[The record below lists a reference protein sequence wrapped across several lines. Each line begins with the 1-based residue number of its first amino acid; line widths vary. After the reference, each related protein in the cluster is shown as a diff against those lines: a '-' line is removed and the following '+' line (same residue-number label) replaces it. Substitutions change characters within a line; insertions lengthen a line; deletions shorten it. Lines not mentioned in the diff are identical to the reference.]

1 MKYYET
7 SFIDYIKSVNDFNIQ
22 NDKKYIIENLPDNFD
37 KLSNL
42 ILVGPPGTGKYSQ
55 ALKIIE
61 KYSDSKLKYEKKII
75 CPFEKQPYNFRLSDI
90 HYEIDISMLGC
101 NSKQLWHDIFFQIID
116 IITQRFEKSNKN
128 AIILCK
134 NFHTINSEL
143 LDIFYSYIQ
152 HNKINPNINLRF
164 IIISESISFLPY
176 NILNSS
182 IIINYKRP
190 SMETYKKTF
199 KNNNTIKKNDFIDRM
214 NECNISI
221 KNEDIINSILKEDIT
236 NIKDLKYFD
245 LINNST
251 ELPSDIFNVICDKIT
266 NEIINFKSSTLL
278 QLRDLLYDILT
289 YNIDVYE
296 CIWYIIYSLINMEY
310 INEDNM
316 DDILNKL
323 YIQLKFYNN
332 NYRPIYHL
340 EIIIYNIISNIHNIK

>member
-7 SFIDYIKSVNDFNIQ
+7 SFVDYIKSVDEFNIHS
-22 NDKKYIIENLPDNFD
+22 DKKYIIDNLPDDFN

-42 ILVGPPGTGKYSQ
+42 ILVGSSGIGKYSQ

-61 KYSDSKLKYEKKII
+61 KYSDSKLKYEKKIT
-75 CPFEKQPYNFRLSDI
+75 CPFEKQPYIFRLSDI

-116 IITQRFEKSNKN
+116 ITTQRFEKTNKN

-143 LDIFYSYIQ
+143 LEIFYSYIQ
-152 HNKINPNINLRF
+152 HNKINTNINLRF

-176 NILNSS
+176 NILNTS

-190 SMETYKKTF
+190 SLDKYIEMFKKNKMENKDNF
-199 KNNNTIKKNDFIDRM
+199 LDRLSDINNGIKNNDLI
-214 NECNISI
+214 NEIYTQ
-221 KNEDIINSILKEDIT
+221 DIT
-236 NIKDLKYFD
+236 NIKELKYFD
-245 LINNST
+245 LIDNKDDIPT
-251 ELPSDIFNVICDKIT
+251 DIFNIVCDKII
-266 NEIINFKSSTLL
+266 NEIINFKSTTLL

-296 CIWYIIYSLINMEY
+296 CIWYILYYLIDTNY
-310 INEDNM
+310 INEENM
-316 DDILNKL
+316 DNILNKL
-323 YIQLKFYNN
+323 YVQLKFYNN

-340 EIIIYNIISNIHNIK
+340 EIIIYNIISNIHHI